1 MLVLA
6 DRHFL
11 SHALARDVLA
21 TEAHILWRALA
32 LLP

>member
-6 DRHFL
+6 GRNFL

-21 TEAHILWRALA
+21 TGAHILWRAPA
-32 LLP
+32 S